1 MFAQFLQVAPVG
13 EETLARWAPRVP
25 EPVAQVWREQGC
37 GLVGDGFVR
46 VVDPDR
52 AMMMLGG
59 IGLPEGAVPVFTTAL
74 ADLLLWVEP
83 VFAVARFRFGVIDI
97 VGVDAAQLIAD
108 LQHDAF
114 LDQTLARAPYAE
126 GVARLGVPG
135 IDECF
140 GFVPLLA
147 LGGRGDAASLDRCG
161 LWEHLALV
169 SQLAGPPRSRPR

>member
-1 MFAQFLQVAPVG
+1 MGVEALG
-13 EETLARWAPRVP
+13 RWGSRVP
-25 EPVAQVWREQGC
+25 DPVARVWGGQGA

-59 IGLPEGAVPVFTTAL
+59 VGLPAGVVPVFTTAL
-74 ADLLLWVEP
+74 ADLVLWMEP

-97 VGVDAAQLIAD
+97 LGFDADRLIAD
-108 LQHDAF
+108 LQDEAF
-114 LDQTLARAPYAE
+114 LDDVLVRAPYGE

-135 IDECF
+135 VDECF

-161 LWEHLALV
+161 LWEHLALIC
-169 SQLAGPPRSRPR
+169 QLAGPPRSRPR

>member
-1 MFAQFLQVAPVG
+1 VFAQFSQVASVS
-13 EETLARWAPRVP
+13 EQTLARWGPRVP
-25 EPVAQVWREQGC
+25 EPVAQVWREQGL

-52 AMMMLGG
+52 AMVMLGG
-59 IGLPEGAVPVFTTAL
+59 IGLPDGAVPVFTTAL
-74 ADLLLWVEP
+74 ADLVLWTEP

-97 VGVDAAQLIAD
+97 IGVDATQLVAD
-108 LQHDAF
+108 LQDDAF
-114 LDQTLARAPYAE
+114 LDQSLARAPYAE

-161 LWEHLALV
+161 YWEHLALI
-169 SQLAGPPRSRPR
+169 SQLAGPPRSRSR